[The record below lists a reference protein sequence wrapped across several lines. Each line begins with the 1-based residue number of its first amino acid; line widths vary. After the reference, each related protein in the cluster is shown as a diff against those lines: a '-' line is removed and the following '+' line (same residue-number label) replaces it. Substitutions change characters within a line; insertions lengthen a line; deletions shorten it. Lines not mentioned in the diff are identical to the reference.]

1 MKNFVDKIEYV
12 SPEMKVIVIDED
24 IITNSI
30 VDDESGLD
38 EVPLGPDQN

>member
-1 MKNFVDKIEYV
+1 MKNFVDKIEYI